1 MNLCDIRTI
10 KDTMAMFGLTFRKEF
25 GQNFLTDGD
34 VVASIADACTG
45 DNTKT
50 VLEIGA
56 GCGSLTHELA
66 LRYENVVAIEIDRGL
81 IPLLKY
87 TLGEHRNIRVV
98 CADVMKTD
106 IKELLGDAF
115 ERGGVSVCA
124 NLPYYITTPILLEL
138 LNSRLPFD
146 SITVMIQSE
155 VADRLCA
162 TAGSREYGSVTAFL
176 NYFGTCRKL
185 MRVPAGKFLPPP
197 KVDSA
202 VVRIDLYKER
212 PYQPKNEDIFFR
224 TIRAAFEQR
233 RKTLPNALAAG
244 FGELSKD
251 RITQAIVDCGFE
263 PSIRGE
269 RLSTRDFVLLSDKL
283 FEAIEEKN

>member
-25 GQNFLTDGD
+25 GQNFLTDRE
-34 VVASIADACTG
+34 VVAEIAESCG
-45 DNTKT
+45 GPNTKT

-66 LRYENVVAIEIDRGL
+66 LLYENVIALEIDRGL
-81 IPLLKY
+81 IPLLRY
-87 TLGEHRNIRVV
+87 TLDGHKNIKVIN
-98 CADVMKTD
+98 ADVMKTD
-106 IKELLGDAF
+106 IRELLGDAF
-115 ERGGVSVCA
+115 EKGGVSVCA

-138 LNSRLPFD
+138 LDSRLPFD

-162 TAGSREYGSVTAFL
+162 LPGTPNYGSVTAYL

-185 MRVPAGKFLPPP
+185 LKVPAGKFLPPP

-202 VVRIDLYKER
+202 VVRIDLYRDR
-212 PYQPKNEDIFFR
+212 PCKPRDEKVFFR
-224 TIRAAFEQR
+224 TMRAAFEQR
-233 RKTLPNALAAG
+233 RKTLPNALSAG
-244 FGELSKD
+244 FGEISKAD
-251 RITQAIVDCGFE
+251 ITDAIVECGFDAN
-263 PSIRGE
+263 IRGE
-269 RLSTRDFVLLSDKL
+269 RLSVADFCRLSDKL
-283 FEAIEEKN
+283 CELIEKN

>member
-25 GQNFLTDGD
+25 GQNFLTDRE
-34 VVASIADACTG
+34 VVAEIAESCG
-45 DNTKT
+45 GPNTKT

-66 LRYENVVAIEIDRGL
+66 LRYENVVALEIDRGL

-87 TLGEHRNIRVV
+87 TLGEHRNIKVIN
-98 CADVMKTD
+98 ADVMKTD
-106 IKELLGDAF
+106 IPELLGDAF
-115 ERGGVSVCA
+115 EKGGVSVCA

-138 LNSRLPFD
+138 LDSRLPFD

-162 TAGSREYGSVTAFL
+162 LPGTPNYGSVTAYL
-176 NYFGTCRKL
+176 NYFGTCKKL
-185 MRVPAGKFLPPP
+185 MKVPAGKFLPPP

-202 VVRIDLYKER
+202 VVRIDLYRDR
-212 PYQPKNEDIFFR
+212 PCKPADEKIFFR
-224 TIRAAFEQR
+224 TMRAAFEQR
-233 RKTLPNALAAG
+233 RKTLPNALSAG
-244 FGELSKD
+244 FGEISKAEITDAILS
-251 RITQAIVDCGFE
+251 CGFDAN
-263 PSIRGE
+263 IRGE
-269 RLSTRDFVLLSDKL
+269 RLSVSEFCALSDKL
-283 FEAIEEKN
+283 SELIKSK

>member
-1 MNLCDIRTI
+1 
-10 KDTMAMFGLTFRKEF
+10 MFGLTFRKEF
-25 GQNFLTDGD
+25 GQNFLTDRE
-34 VVASIADACTG
+34 VVAEIAESCG
-45 DNTKT
+45 GPNTKT

-66 LRYENVVAIEIDRGL
+66 LLYENVVALEIDRGL

-87 TLGEHRNIRVV
+87 TLGEHRNIKVIN
-98 CADVMKTD
+98 ADVMKTD
-106 IKELLGDAF
+106 IPDLLGDAF

-138 LNSRLPFD
+138 LDSRLPFD

-162 TAGSREYGSVTAFL
+162 LPGTPNYGSVTAYL
-176 NYFGTCRKL
+176 NYFGTCKKL
-185 MRVPAGKFLPPP
+185 LKVPAGKFLPPP

-202 VVRIDLYKER
+202 VVRIDLYRDR
-212 PYQPKNEDIFFR
+212 PCKPKDEKIFFR
-224 TIRAAFEQR
+224 TMRAAFEQR

-244 FGELSKD
+244 FGEISKAD
-251 RITQAIVDCGFE
+251 ITDAIIACGFDAN
-263 PSIRGE
+263 IRGE
-269 RLSTRDFVLLSDKL
+269 RLSVAEFCTLSDKL
-283 FEAIEEKN
+283 CELINNK

>member
-1 MNLCDIRTI
+1 MNVCDIRTI

-25 GQNFLTDGD
+25 GQNFLTDRE
-34 VVASIADACTG
+34 VVAEIAESCG
-45 DNTKT
+45 GPNTKT

-66 LRYENVVAIEIDRGL
+66 LLYENVVAVEIDRGL

-87 TLGEHRNIRVV
+87 TLGEHRNIKLIN
-98 CADVMKTD
+98 ADFMKTD
-106 IKELLGDAF
+106 MNELLGDAF
-115 ERGGVSVCA
+115 EKGGVSVCA

-138 LNSRLPFD
+138 LDSRLPFD

-162 TAGSREYGSVTAFL
+162 LPGTPNYGSVTAYL
-176 NYFGTCRKL
+176 NYFGTCQKL
-185 MRVPAGKFLPPP
+185 LKVPAGKFLPPP

-202 VVRIDLYKER
+202 VVRIDLYRDR
-212 PYQPKNEDIFFR
+212 PCKPKDEKIFFR
-224 TIRAAFEQR
+224 TMRAAFEQR

-244 FGELSKD
+244 FGEISKAD
-251 RITQAIVDCGFE
+251 ITDAIIACGFDAN
-263 PSIRGE
+263 IRGE
-269 RLSTRDFVLLSDKL
+269 RLSVAEFCTLSDKL
-283 FEAIEEKN
+283 CELINNK

>member
-25 GQNFLTDGD
+25 GQNFLTDRE
-34 VVASIADACTG
+34 VVAEIAESCG
-45 DNTKT
+45 GPNTKT

-66 LRYENVVAIEIDRGL
+66 LLYENIVALEIDRGL

-87 TLGEHRNIRVV
+87 TLGEHKNIKVIN
-98 CADVMKTD
+98 ADVMKTD
-106 IKELLGDAF
+106 IPELLGDAF
-115 ERGGVSVCA
+115 EKGGVSVCA

-138 LNSRLPFD
+138 LDSRLPFD

-162 TAGSREYGSVTAFL
+162 LPGTPNYGSVTAYL

-185 MRVPAGKFLPPP
+185 MKVPAGKFLPPP

-202 VVRIDLYKER
+202 VVRIDLYRDR
-212 PYQPKNEDIFFR
+212 PCKPKDEKIFFR
-224 TIRAAFEQR
+224 TMRAAFEQR
-233 RKTLPNALAAG
+233 RKTLPNALSAG
-244 FGELSKD
+244 FGEISKAE
-251 RITQAIVDCGFE
+251 ITDAIVECGFDAN
-263 PSIRGE
+263 IRGE
-269 RLSTRDFVLLSDKL
+269 RLSVADFCRLSDKL
-283 FEAIEEKN
+283 CELINNK